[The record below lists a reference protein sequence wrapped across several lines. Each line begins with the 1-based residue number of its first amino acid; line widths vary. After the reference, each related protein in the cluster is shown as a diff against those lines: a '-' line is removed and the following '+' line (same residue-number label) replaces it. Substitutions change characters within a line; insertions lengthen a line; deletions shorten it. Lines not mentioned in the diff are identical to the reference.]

1 MHRFDDTREKTIR
14 AVQSLHFLSSDSS
27 VDNELPVD
35 KNRSRNWLYKTLRGA
50 TRDSGD
56 TEYDTAES
64 FEVNVGATAQT
75 PIANK
80 YSTQRKMSASA
91 SVAIDSAP
99 SSNVYPISSLAG
111 TPIAMSS
118 AVSGTSLPQLVQLTQ
133 IEGIDQTSSQSEG
146 ELPETDEEV
155 NLTGQMPETGSAM
168 LRVRSPASSAH
179 LLQWGS
185 NLEPSTV
192 KSPENDISP
201 RRSVTFEKS
210 SWVPSPSPISDSSIV
225 PSAQDK
231 DNDKAGK
238 NSPTEI
244 VVPDNHSE
252 TITDDRTMHSAR
264 SSTGSIELAKKQK
277 ETPLQDNDSS
287 VDDNSG
293 TEGGSKSGKAIGMDT
308 EAKDKRKPF
317 SIAFTNWKVCVI
329 YIITGL
335 LLASLTINVLQ
346 LV

>member
-1 MHRFDDTREKTIR
+1 MPRFDETKERTIR

-27 VDNELPVD
+27 ADHELPVE
-35 KNRSRNWLYKTLRGA
+35 KNRSRNWLKTLRGA

-64 FEVNVGATAQT
+64 FEANVGGTAQT

-80 YSTQRKMSASA
+80 YSTQRKMSGST
-91 SVAIDSAP
+91 SVAINSAP
-99 SSNVYPISSLAG
+99 STNVYPISSTAG

-133 IEGIDQTSSQSEG
+133 MERISQNSSQTEG
-146 ELPETDEEV
+146 ESPETDETV
-155 NLTGQMPETGSAM
+155 NLTGQMPEIGSAK
-168 LRVRSPASSAH
+168 LGIRSPPGSAH

-185 NLEPSTV
+185 NLDSSTIR
-192 KSPENDISP
+192 SPENEINP

-210 SWVPSPSPISDSSIV
+210 PWVPSPSPISDSSTV
-225 PSAQDK
+225 PSAQDT
-231 DNDKAGK
+231 DNDKTAN
-238 NSPTEI
+238 NSPIETAA
-244 VVPDNHSE
+244 PDNNSE

-264 SSTGSIELAKKQK
+264 SSTATIELAKRQN
-277 ETPLQDNDSS
+277 ETPLQENDSS
-287 VDDNSG
+287 FDENSG
-293 TEGGSKSGKAIGMDT
+293 TDADSKSGKSMGT
-308 EAKDKRKPF
+308 ENETKDKRRPF
-317 SIAFTNWKVCVI
+317 SIAFTNWKVWVI

-335 LLASLTINVLQ
+335 LLASLTINILQ